1 MLCYIA
7 FDICIHFN
15 TYAKNVTCFEF
26 YVNAKL
32 LWIICDPTPTPTIAP
47 SNGNPLWLDHQL
59 AATWVT
65 KLISY
70 KPFYFY

>member
-47 SNGNPLWLDHQL
+47 SNGNPL
-59 AATWVT
+59 
-65 KLISY
+65 
-70 KPFYFY
+70 